1 MSAAKSR
8 PVVNQLLEALPRGER
23 VSLLGNCE
31 SVDLVFGD
39 ILCEPGKP
47 INYAYFP
54 TAGFISLLT
63 PVDGRTSLE
72 VGLVGDDG
80 MLGLGML
87 LGVQASPLQG
97 LVQGAGS
104 AWRISAPLFYRELRR
119 SPGLKAMLSRYVY
132 VVMSQIALSAACNR
146 YHVVAGR
153 LARWLLMTADRAHA
167 ESFVITHE
175 FLAHMLGVRRAG
187 VTRAA
192 SALRRRRLIRY
203 SRGHVTI
210 LDRPGLDAA
219 SCSCYMV
226 SKEMH
231 ERTMRP
237 PVAFRPRPVGRA
249 FVRNRTE
256 PDGNTGAPSP
266 YAS

>member
-1 MSAAKSR
+1 MSAARST
-8 PVVNQLLEALPRGER
+8 PVFNRILEALPRSER
-23 VSLLGNCE
+23 IGLLGNCE
-31 SVDLVFGD
+31 AVQLAFGD
-39 ILCEPGKP
+39 ILCEPGEP
-47 INYAYFP
+47 IHHAYFP

-63 PVDGRTSLE
+63 PVDGHTSLE

-80 MLGLGML
+80 MLGVGML

-97 LVQGAGS
+97 LVQGSGS

-132 VVMSQIALSAACNR
+132 VIMSQIALSAACNR

-153 LARWLLMTADRAHA
+153 LARWLLMTSDQAHA
-167 ESFVITHE
+167 DSFVITHE

-203 SRGHVTI
+203 TRGHITV
-210 LDRPGLDAA
+210 LDRPGLLAA
-219 SCSCYMV
+219 SCSCYLVAKTMQ
-226 SKEMH
+226 

-237 PVAFRPRPVGRA
+237 SRRA
-249 FVRNRTE
+249 MNR
-256 PDGNTGAPSP
+256 S
-266 YAS
+266 S